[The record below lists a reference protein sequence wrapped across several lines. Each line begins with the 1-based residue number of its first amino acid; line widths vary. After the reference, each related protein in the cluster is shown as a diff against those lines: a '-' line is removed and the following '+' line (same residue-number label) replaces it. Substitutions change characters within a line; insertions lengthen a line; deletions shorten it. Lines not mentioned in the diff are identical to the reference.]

1 MQTGTK
7 SDFGNSG
14 GLFAG
19 LGAALQDAVLITLVA
34 GGIGMLANL
43 VHPEGIPFV
52 AEKNYETLVPCP
64 VAGGEVTP
72 LAPDDAALRSG
83 DTFLIDARSAEEY
96 KAWRY
101 RQAMN
106 VPYDYLDPTPAETIG
121 EMARRVAS
129 SGARRVV
136 VIGDGQQPDSGKWL
150 GKEISGK
157 GIKNVFF
164 VKGGAKALKAASG
177 SGGGS

>member
-1 MQTGTK
+1 MQTVAKNDIG
-7 SDFGNSG
+7 SSG
-14 GLFAG
+14 GFSSG
-19 LGAALQDAVLITLVA
+19 LGKALRDATLITLAACV
-34 GGIGMLANL
+34 IGLLSNF

-52 AEKNYETLVPCP
+52 AEKNYQTLVPCP
-64 VAGGEVTP
+64 VAGGKVTA
-72 LAPDDAALRSG
+72 LAPGDAVLRSSE
-83 DTFLIDARSAEEY
+83 TFLIDAREENEFRS
-96 KAWRY
+96 WSLPG
-101 RQAMN
+101 AMN
-106 VPYDYLDPTPAETIG
+106 VPYDYLDPTPAKVLKEIAG
-121 EMARRVAS
+121 RIAS

-164 VKGGAKALKAASG
+164 VEGGAKALQAASG